1 MATQDISIWDEANTK
16 AVDIITDSSSK
27 NRLMVDAKVS
37 TSPGTY
43 VDNEVTAMIEAGQAF
58 TANSNAVITINANT
72 TLYIQLVTPAS
83 PEIHLRDVSLN
94 ITKGGASVPTN
105 MYLSEAPTV
114 TTDGT
119 QLTIFN
125 TNRNSTNT
133 ATMIVYSGS
142 TVSNTGTRLLA
153 YVTHTDWET
162 YVSPSYTSPFK
173 WILKPS
179 TKYLITIENPSN
191 QSISMTW
198 FVFWLEEDH

>member
-119 QLTIFN
+119 QLIVFN